1 MRKFL
6 PFLSIILVL
15 NLGLKAQDIGGLFLV
30 PSGDITVQIGAD
42 DSVRFNVHVSIVN
55 YGPAILEAED
65 VVNFALAINGNYPP
79 PEQIQNVT
87 LPEGFNIPVGSS
99 IPIFAEQE
107 LVFKA
112 PVGIY
117 QICFKTFGTSL
128 GEDPNPDNDEACFT
142 LTVQSTSIEETSLE
156 QFNVYPNPASDV
168 VQISSPVNFQTLRVF
183 DMTGREVY
191 TEIVNANNTSLNV
204 SNLNKGIYLIT
215 LEGEN
220 SKVTK
225 KLSVR

>member
-1 MRKFL
+1 MKKLL
-6 PFLSIILVL
+6 PFLSIVLVL

-42 DSVRFNVHVSIVN
+42 DSVRFDIQIAIANF
-55 YGPAILEAED
+55 GPAVLTTGD
-65 VVNFALAINGNYPP
+65 VLYYSLGLDSQYPP
-79 PEQIQNVT
+79 TPQGVA
-87 LPEGFNIPVGSS
+87 LPEGYEVPVGEGVS
-99 IPIFAEQE
+99 FQQQE
-107 LVFKA
+107 LAIKVPA
-112 PVGIY
+112 DVY
-117 QICFKTFGTSL
+117 QVCFKTFGTSL
-128 GEDPNPDNDEACFT
+128 GEDPNPDNDEVCFT

-183 DMTGREVY
+183 DMTGREIY